1 LTDAYAVN
9 QLVAILARHPDVTE
23 EHIGPLAIDRLQRG
37 VSALDGRDEGAVLRD
52 RRRRRRDRFGT
63 PSGKRDVDLH
73 QLLDGEAMTNVVHV
87 NGSTVRVDYG

>member
-1 LTDAYAVN
+1 MTDAYAVN
-9 QLVAILARHPDVTE
+9 QLVAILARHPDVAE

-63 PSGKRDVDLH
+63 PMASVTSICINCSMER
-73 QLLDGEAMTNVVHV
+73 
-87 NGSTVRVDYG
+87 R